1 MMRGYA
7 NPYWM
12 TYRQAAELGRQV
24 RKGEKGNL
32 VVHAGTFTPKDGET
46 GEPVTDSE
54 GEEVTRKFLKRYVVF
69 NVE

>member
-1 MMRGYA
+1 MTRGYA

-12 TYRQAAELGRQV
+12 TYRQAAELGGQV

-46 GEPVTDSE
+46 GEPVTNDE
-54 GEEVTRKFLKRYVVF
+54 GEESPASF
-69 NVE
+69 